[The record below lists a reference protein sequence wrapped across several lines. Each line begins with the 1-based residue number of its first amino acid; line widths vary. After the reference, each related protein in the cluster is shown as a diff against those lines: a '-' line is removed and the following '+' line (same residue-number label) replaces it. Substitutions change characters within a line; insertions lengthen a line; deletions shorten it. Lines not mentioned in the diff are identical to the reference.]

1 MSLEH
6 GRRTEIGSRA
16 RSGDRLLPW
25 PEVERIVPYSRQHVA
40 RLERA
45 GKFPTRVQCGAAR
58 IAWWES
64 EILEW
69 AGALPRGTLTLNR
82 QSGEAA

>member
-6 GRRTEIGSRA
+6 SRPTDRRS

-25 PEVERIVPYSRQHVA
+25 SEVEQIIPYTRQHVS
-40 RLERA
+40 RLEKAR
-45 GKFPTRVQCGAAR
+45 KFPQRVQCGPAR

-69 AGALPRGTLTLNR
+69 AATLPRGPL
-82 QSGEAA
+82 QVKHQPEAA